1 MESKWLCS
9 QNDSEGTFQ
18 HIRSEKQSARLH
30 LPNWNSEA
38 AQIFR
43 AQGFGKISRFAG
55 DCVEAEREQSFC
67 MENILGEL
75 NTMKSSLFVATEM
88 DVTLFSVFSLLMI

>member
-1 MESKWLCS
+1 M
-9 QNDSEGTFQ
+9 
-18 HIRSEKQSARLH
+18 
-30 LPNWNSEA
+30 
-38 AQIFR
+38 
-43 AQGFGKISRFAG
+43 
-55 DCVEAEREQSFC
+55 EAEREQSFC